1 MTHESSPAPS
11 PPVPATP
18 SRRSRMIDLTYGLLI
33 LVLLVLCTALP
44 LAMVQAVTLFNS
56 SFLRFLSQR
65 NRRSRVLNELLDV
78 A

>member
-1 MTHESSPAPS
+1 
-11 PPVPATP
+11 
-18 SRRSRMIDLTYGLLI
+18 MIDLAYGLLI

-65 NRRSRVLNELLDV
+65 NRRGRVLNELLDV
-78 A
+78 D